1 VVISSLRPAQ
11 DKIQTILE
19 KELKTRK
26 KKKKGWRRGLS
37 ACPVNWQF
45 KPQHYKKTRT
55 NKTKQ
60 KQKTLENKQKNQMSS
75 HPCWLQRP
83 GENSNGKY
91 ILFCVI
97 CKFIYIDGTLSN

>member
-1 VVISSLRPAQ
+1 
-11 DKIQTILE
+11 LE
-19 KELKTRK
+19 NELKTRK
-26 KKKKGWRRGLS
+26 KKKRLEAWLKRLPSKLAVQAS
-37 ACPVNWQF
+37 ALQKN
-45 KPQHYKKTRT
+45 K